1 VTTLVS
7 KWGNSLAVR
16 LPRSVAAE
24 VHVEDGDAVDVTV
37 HEGAIII
44 RPRPKR
50 YSIDEVVEGI
60 TPKNR
65 HGEVDWGKGVGK
77 EVW

>member
-24 VHVEDGDAVDVTV
+24 VNVEDGDAVDVTV
-37 HEGAIII
+37 HEGAIVI

-50 YSIDEVVEGI
+50 YSIDELVEGI

-65 HGEVDWGKGVGK
+65 HGEVDWGKRVGK